1 LTDASDTSTPSVLVT
16 GGGTGIGA
24 AIARRLASEGFSVC
38 VSGRREAPLREVAD
52 EIGGLAVGADAADPA
67 QARRAVEAAA
77 ERFGRLDALVCNA
90 GTGAS
95 GTVTEQTLERFNR
108 VIATNLTGVFLSCQ
122 AALPYL
128 LKTRGSVVTIGS
140 LAGLRAGPA
149 SAAYCASKAALIMLT
164 QCIAVDYGSRG
175 VRANCVCP
183 GWIGTPMADGEMDD
197 LAQRRGTDR
206 DGAWALAVAEVPAG
220 RAGRPEEV
228 ADAVRWL
235 VAPGAGYVNGAVI
248 TIDGGAAV
256 VDAGSLA
263 FKA

>member
-1 LTDASDTSTPSVLVT
+1 MLVT

>member
-1 LTDASDTSTPSVLVT
+1 VLVT

-38 VSGRREAPLREVAD
+38 VSGRREAPLREVAE

>member
-175 VRANCVCP
+175 IRANCVCP

>member
-1 LTDASDTSTPSVLVT
+1 VLVT

>member
-1 LTDASDTSTPSVLVT
+1 MLVT

-38 VSGRREAPLREVAD
+38 VSGRREAPLREVAE